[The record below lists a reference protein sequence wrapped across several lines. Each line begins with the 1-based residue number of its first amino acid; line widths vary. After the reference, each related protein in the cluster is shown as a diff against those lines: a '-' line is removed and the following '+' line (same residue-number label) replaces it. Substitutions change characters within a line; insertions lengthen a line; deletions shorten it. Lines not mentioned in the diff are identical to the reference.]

1 MPEINQNEKRLK
13 KLRLLNIL
21 KTNNYRRNSL
31 RLRNGEAIE
40 TAKPSTKLN
49 AEGTET
55 AKRETPKAFKQRSEK
70 LRNSEARNSEGT
82 ETAKPSTKLN
92 GEAIKT

>member
-49 AEGTET
+49 NY
-55 AKRETPKAFKQRSEK
+55 KH
-70 LRNSEARNSEGT
+70 RN
-82 ETAKPSTKLN
+82 L
-92 GEAIKT
+92 

>member
-31 RLRNGEAIE
+31 RLRN
-40 TAKPSTKLN
+40 
-49 AEGTET
+49 
-55 AKRETPKAFKQRSEK
+55 
-70 LRNSEARNSEGT
+70 SEALNEVKQL
-82 ETAKPSTKLN
+82 ET
-92 GEAIKT
+92 

>member
-31 RLRNGEAIE
+31 RLRNSEA
-40 TAKPSTKLN
+40 LN
-49 AEGTET
+49 EV
-55 AKRETPKAFKQRSEK
+55 K
-70 LRNSEARNSEGT
+70 LRN
-82 ETAKPSTKLN
+82 
-92 GEAIKT
+92 GEATERRSPQRS

>member
-31 RLRNGEAIE
+31 RLRNGEALNE
-40 TAKPSTKLN
+40 VKQLETYKQRSEKRRRHRNSEARTAKPSTKLN
-49 AEGTET
+49 
-55 AKRETPKAFKQRSEK
+55 S
-70 LRNSEARNSEGT
+70 